1 MKHKTLIK
9 LSGKVILLI
18 LIPILLLIRLK
29 WDAILPIIIYLQF
42 LLIWAQAEISL
53 RQQVLFSMQLDPHFS
68 VKLQEDVLV
77 LTNMSNN
84 PAYNIMIGRIL
95 NEQTEPIPPQDWKNK
110 ISSNFIS
117 SLAPNE
123 QVQLCSVRDVD
134 FLKSK
139 TIEISYTNQ
148 LGEWKQSHIKIL
160 EKMKF
165 LVVPPAVKLPG
176 ILLGTL
182 EEFSLF
188 LKFIQYKK
196 YFKQA

>member
-68 VKLQEDVLV
+68 VKLQEDVLI

>member
-53 RQQVLFSMQLDPHFS
+53 RQHVLFSMQLDPHFS
-68 VKLQEDVLV
+68 VKLQEDVLI

-84 PAYNIMIGRIL
+84 PAYNIMIGRII
-95 NEQTEPIPPQDWKNK
+95 NEQTVPIPPQDWKNK

-123 QVQLCSVRDVD
+123 RVQLCSVRDVD